1 MKQKKKINKNRR
13 NLLRFLLI
21 GSGAL
26 LLGKIFG
33 PGFLKFFSG
42 PKTETDFENF
52 RITENKKEL
61 IISDRNGEEVLIID
75 KGE

>member
-1 MKQKKKINKNRR
+1 MKQQKKINKNRR
-13 NLLRFLLI
+13 NLLKFLLI

-26 LLGKIFG
+26 LLGKVFG

-42 PKTETDFENF
+42 PKEEHDFGNF
-52 RITENKKEL
+52 RVTEDKKEL
-61 IISDRNGEEVLIID
+61 IISDRTGEEILIVD